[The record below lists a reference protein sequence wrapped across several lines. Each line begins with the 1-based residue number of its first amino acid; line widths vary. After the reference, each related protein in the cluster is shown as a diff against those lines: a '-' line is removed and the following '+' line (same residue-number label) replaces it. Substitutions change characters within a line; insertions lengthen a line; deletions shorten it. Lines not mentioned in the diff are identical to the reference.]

1 MNITLPLRT
10 KQEVH
15 RRWAQVCAQQNWS
28 DGTQVVGNRAVAITR
43 AKASTSTLQEILIHE
58 FQPCNSDPVCAKE
71 LGSQAA
77 HPEGHSCGSNSPL
90 RALSS

>member
-1 MNITLPLRT
+1 MQANLSFCSPLKNFLGNKYNTALRT

-15 RRWAQVCAQQNWS
+15 RRWPQICAQQNWS

-43 AKASTSTLQEILIHE
+43 AKASPQEILIHE

-77 HPEGHSCGSNSPL
+77 HPE
-90 RALSS
+90 